1 MSRKHAKQHS
11 RKQPVQKIVVKAA
24 VQSREREAVEVPEET
39 DGALPVLQD
48 DGSTKWFVV
57 RFKVTTP
64 EVARY
69 IATGPTTTRGAKND
83 PKNMAP
89 KGSKMSKTGPQA
101 GGKK

>member
-1 MSRKHAKQHS
+1 MARKHAKKYSQ
-11 RKQPVQKIVVKAA
+11 KQPLKKIVVRTA
-24 VQSREREAVEVPEET
+24 VQSKEREALEMPEGT
-39 DGALPVLQD
+39 DGALPVTQE
-48 DGSTKWFVV
+48 DGSVKWFVV
-57 RFKVTTP
+57 RFKVVTP

-69 IATGPTTTRGAKND
+69 IAAGPTTTRGSKND